1 MRGIIR
7 FLFGLILII
16 AIGWVGLWWYA
27 EGRIEDGFTAWADKQ
42 AVMGYTVAYTGLHR
56 GTSPL
61 EAGLLIDNL
70 TVTVPDKT
78 TGTNVVVTFPSLG
91 FRIEV
96 FNPLVMYTDVPDKI
110 SIDAG
115 GNFDVVQNAG
125 SISASN
131 DLDPAALFNKS
142 VYPFRGGQIVEK
154 NVDILGSSGSLLI
167 LHFDQLSVQASLNMQ
182 AGASDTALAE
192 TLSMDNVALSPLMTR
207 VLSIPFG
214 GKITH
219 LGLTLN
225 VSGPLP
231 ANLSALADQIRATAH
246 DPVAEQK
253 VFVPVLHDWATQG
266 GNGNI
271 ALTTVIGPSTLTAA
285 AAVKFDANVQPEGT
299 ADVTANHLDQF
310 TGAITNAYPDAQDD
324 IAQAEAQLS
333 QYLTTTSD
341 GGQTL
346 TMHIVYGSGAVNVNG
361 QKVGPMPPVD
371 WNTLENPPPASAAPE
386 DDNNGDDSGATAP
399 AAPDQGSKQ

>member
-1 MRGIIR
+1 MRGIIG

-42 AVMGYTVAYTGLHR
+42 AVIGYTVAYTGLHR

-61 EAGLLIDNL
+61 EAALLIDNL
-70 TVTVPDKT
+70 TVTIPDKT
-78 TGTNVVVTFPSLG
+78 TGTNVVVTMPTLG
-91 FRIEV
+91 LRIEV
-96 FNPLVMYTDVPDKI
+96 FNPLVLYTDVPNKI
-110 SIDAG
+110 SVDAG

-125 SISASN
+125 SITASN
-131 DLDPAALFNKS
+131 DLDPNALFDKS
-142 VYPFRGGQIVEK
+142 VYPFRSTHLVEN

-167 LHFDQLSVQASLNMQ
+167 LHFDQLSIQANLNMK

-192 TLSMDNVALSPLMTR
+192 TLGMDGLAVSPLMTR

-219 LGLTLN
+219 VGLTINL
-225 VSGPLP
+225 SGPLP
-231 ANLSALADQIRATAH
+231 ANLSGLADQIRAAAH
-246 DPVAEQK
+246 DPAAEQK
-253 VFVPVLHDWATQG
+253 IVAPAVHDWATQG
-266 GNGNI
+266 GNGNVT
-271 ALTTVIGPSTLTAA
+271 LTTVIGPSTLTAG
-285 AAVKFDANVQPEGT
+285 AAVKFDADVQPEGT

-310 TGAITNAYPDAQDD
+310 TAAITNAYPDAQAD

-346 TMHIVYGSGAVNVNG
+346 TMHVVYGGGSVSVNG

-371 WNTLENPPPASAAPE
+371 WNNLENPPPA
-386 DDNNGDDSGATAP
+386 DNSPDNGDDSGANAP
-399 AAPDQGSKQ
+399 QQ